1 VLPNLLCGVNYFTM
15 LCLSHARV
23 IMVLM
28 RVSLIELP
36 CQAVM
41 GRIPALVYMLSGARG
56 LL

>member
-1 VLPNLLCGVNYFTM
+1 
-15 LCLSHARV
+15 
-23 IMVLM
+23 VLM

>member
-41 GRIPALVYMLSGARG
+41 ERIPALVYMLSGARG